1 LIPYTA
7 NCPTADST
15 DHHFTGKERDTESG
29 NDYFGARYYASSMGR
44 FLSPDWASNPEA
56 VPYGIYTN
64 PQTLNLY
71 NYMRNN
77 PLSGID
83 KDGHCGGPDD
93 PCGNITVTAAVTKEP
108 EVTSSR
114 DGRTSTATVEGEV
127 QYTVKNGTKVMAN
140 TPIKEE
146 VSNKSFQDGKPVA
159 PVPPETRNDSTNN
172 QGVIGDQS
180 TISISTSVPSLPGTN
195 AAEQILTTGDF
206 SKQTT
211 QTLTIGGTGCQVTET
226 RTLSIKDGD
235 ATLTL
240 TSPQTQKATPTP
252 PPPPKQPQTP

>member
-1 LIPYTA
+1 MQAAVCASDVCFPPSRY
-7 NCPTADST
+7 
-15 DHHFTGKERDTESG
+15 TGKERDTESG

-44 FLSPDWASNPEA
+44 FLSPDWSAQVAP
-56 VPYGIYTN
+56 VPYARMDN

-71 NYMRNN
+71 TYLRNN
-77 PLSGID
+77 PLAGVD
-83 KDGHCGGPDD
+83 ADGHCSGDD
-93 PCGNITVTAAVTKEP
+93 CAKITVTAEVTKEP

-114 DGRTSTATVEGEV
+114 EGRTSTATVQGEV
-127 QYTVKNGTKVMAN
+127 QYTVKNDGKPMAD
-140 TPIKEE
+140 TPIHEE
-146 VSNKSFQDGKPVA
+146 VSNKNFQDGKPVA
-159 PVPPETRNDSTNN
+159 GVPTETRDDSTNK

-180 TISISTSVPSLPGTN
+180 TISISTNAPSFPGQN
-195 AAEQILTTGDF
+195 AAEQTLTTGDF

-235 ATLTL
+235 ATLKL
-240 TSPQTQKATPTP
+240 TSPQTQRATPTP